1 MQRHRNAHKDESCC
15 SLGGILPHGT
25 PDGVFQDR
33 SAHSGLQWG
42 TLVIMA
48 LMKLFLGLDSLMT
61 TQSVMALLGMP
72 CSSNK
77 MNEMTFDGHT

>member
-1 MQRHRNAHKDESCC
+1 MTHQQTAC
-15 SLGGILPHGT
+15 SVSLTTAPCL
-25 PDGVFQDR
+25 R
-33 SAHSGLQWG
+33 WG

-72 CSSNK
+72 CSS
-77 MNEMTFDGHT
+77 TRTR